1 VISAVVIAGAVL
13 GIAGGLA
20 YSARLVHIGN
30 LDALALAE
38 KMAAPDPAS
47 ALDWPELCVHAV
59 IPQPDE
65 PSLVLLV
72 VDWPARDRRGTLLV
86 HLGSDH
92 QRSLALLARWC
103 AAQASIAPTRDGNG
117 AVQFRR
123 RQTLERAVGILLAED
138 PCQTAAAGAPVKKSP
153 NS

>member
-1 VISAVVIAGAVL
+1 VISAVVLAGAVL
-13 GIAGGLA
+13 LIAAGTA

-30 LDALALAE
+30 LDAQALAE
-38 KMAAPDPAS
+38 KVAVPNPTS
-47 ALDWPELCVHAV
+47 ALDWPELCVHAL

-72 VDWPARDRRGTLLV
+72 VRWPARDRRATLLV

-92 QRSLALLARWC
+92 QRSLALLSRWC
-103 AAQASIAPTRDGNG
+103 AAQASIAPTRHGNG
-117 AVQFRR
+117 AVQLRR
-123 RQTLERAVGILLAED
+123 RQTLERASGLLLAED
-138 PCQTAAAGAPVKKSP
+138 PCQTSAADPPVRKSP